1 MNRLSVTIA
10 AAITSLSLVAGT
22 AIASGHPDTT
32 VQGKKRTTKVKGHY
46 AGTNGAGRSMSF
58 DVTGSKKFQIENFAV
73 DVDTECWNDFD
84 GDDESDQLLTH
95 ITGFSGNVKKDGS
108 FDIYYAP
115 DDDTEFEFSGT
126 LNKGKANVDVIV
138 GGTFDA
144 DGTSNLVG
152 VYQCDSWGDTYR
164 AKRGGN

>member
-1 MNRLSVTIA
+1 MNRFSITAV
-10 AAITSLSLVAGT
+10 AAITSLSLIAGT
-22 AIASGHPDTT
+22 AVASGHPDPT

-46 AGTNGAGRSMSF
+46 AGTNSAGRSMSF

-84 GDDESDQLLTH
+84 GDDQSDQLLTH

-115 DDDTEFEFSGT
+115 DDDTEFEFDGT
-126 LNKGKANVDVIV
+126 IANGQTAVDVLA
-138 GGTFDA
+138 GGHFNP
-144 DGTSNLVG
+144 DGTPNLVG
-152 VYQCDSWGDTYR
+152 IFECDSWGDTYS
-164 AKRGGN
+164 ASVQG

>member
-1 MNRLSVTIA
+1 MNRFSITIA

-22 AIASGHPDTT
+22 TVASGHPDPT
-32 VQGKKRTTKVKGHY
+32 VQGKKRTTKIKGHY
-46 AGTNGAGRSMSF
+46 EGQNNAGQAMSF
-58 DVTGSKKFQIENFAV
+58 DVVGSKPTIENFAV

-84 GDDESDQLLTH
+84 NDGQSDALLAH
-95 ITGFSGNVKKDGS
+95 ITDFSGNLKKDGS

-126 LNKGKANVDVIV
+126 LSKGKANVDVIV

-144 DGTSNLVG
+144 DGSPNLVG

-164 AKRGGN
+164 AKRGS